1 DAPRFS
7 CPWTLAE
14 LRAAQGAPVPQR
26 VLTGMYAG
34 AWARAEHCGLA
45 VVDGRLE
52 PHTRYEPSDALWAT
66 TAREMARIVGVLG
79 FGVPVTPLDASAR
92 GGGYTRLH
100 ARNSS
105 RSDGAV
111 GVRQP
116 ATRARRGLGRL
127 RPSRRRR
134 RATPH
139 GAVLLGCGLLTQSFG
154 RAQACGVPYYDERC
168 GDASEAGRGWGLDR
182 MRRRVRVG
190 RARPGPLPR
199 GSSPSTV
206 RSPAWRRTSARAS

>member
-1 DAPRFS
+1 MTSDAPRFS

-139 GAVLLGCGLLTQSFG
+139 GAVLLGCGLLTQRF
-154 RAQACGVPYYDERC
+154 A
-168 GDASEAGRGWGLDR
+168 
-182 MRRRVRVG
+182 
-190 RARPGPLPR
+190 RAR
-199 GSSPSTV
+199 
-206 RSPAWRRTSARAS
+206 A